1 MTRQAAWA
9 TTALLVSLS
18 GLGWRTPALAYRPFD
33 GTDAAVAD
41 PGEIEIELGPVQYF
55 RLGSERALIAPDLV
69 LNYGIAPGWEAVLQ
83 GRYAHGLSAE
93 AIGTSLIGNGAFLKG
108 ILREGSLQGG
118 SGPSVATEFGFLLP
132 GVADE
137 PGTGGSVAVIA
148 SQRWPWLTVHLN
160 AAFAVTR
167 QHYGDVFLS
176 AIVEGPH
183 DWTVRPVAEF
193 VHERDFSGLQT
204 TSGLIGAIWQVSDH
218 LAFDAALRIGRVNDL
233 PLEEV
238 RVGLTFSFPVR

>member
-1 MTRQAAWA
+1 MTGQVARTA
-9 TTALLVSLS
+9 TALVVSLS
-18 GLGWRTPALAYRPFD
+18 SLGWCTQALAYRPFD

-41 PGEIEIELGPVQYF
+41 PGEIEIEAGPVQYL
-55 RLGSERALIAPDLV
+55 RQGSERALVAPDLV
-69 LNYGIAPGWEAVLQ
+69 LNYGIAPGWEAVLE

-93 AIGTSLIGNGAFLKG
+93 SNGTSLIGNGVFLKG
-108 ILREGSLQGG
+108 ILREGTLQGG

-132 GVADE
+132 GITDE
-137 PGTGGSVAVIA
+137 PGTGGSIAVIV
-148 SQRWPWLTVHLN
+148 SQQWSSLTVHLN

-204 TSGLIGAIWQVSDH
+204 TSGLVGAIWQVSDH
-218 LAFDAALRIGRVNDL
+218 LAFDAALRVGRVNDL

-238 RVGLTFSFPVR
+238 RVGLTFSFPIK